1 MSEFNAAGFA
11 SSLTTSLNVAFGGAS
26 QWGPEELASALI
38 GHCNNGGQ
46 LDPFH
51 WPSRAIQAYCELVDQ
66 MAERYEWD
74 EGQEAH
80 FVAETDRA
88 IARQL
93 GQNGWSEDHQEEIR
107 LALNVTCH

>member
-11 SSLTTSLNVAFGGAS
+11 SSMIVSLNIAFSGAS

-38 GHCNNGGQ
+38 GHCNNGQ

-66 MAERYEWD
+66 LADRYEWD
-74 EGQEAH
+74 ESDEAD
-80 FVAETDRA
+80 FVWKTDRA
-88 IARQL
+88 IARKL

-107 LALNVTCH
+107 LALNVTCRR